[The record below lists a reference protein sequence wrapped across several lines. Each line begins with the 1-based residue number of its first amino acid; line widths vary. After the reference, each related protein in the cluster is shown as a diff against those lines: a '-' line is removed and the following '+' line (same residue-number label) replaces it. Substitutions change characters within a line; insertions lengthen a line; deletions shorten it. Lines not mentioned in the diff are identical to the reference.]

1 MTTTEKDRLCC
12 IWKENRGRYAA
23 LCRGDNHG
31 WDMVLLTA
39 ANEAQAARYRG
50 AIEERRA
57 AGRLPRETRFRVFA
71 DSAEGRGSGG
81 ATLRALRAVRQALP
95 GSRIL
100 LIHSGGESRR
110 YPACAVR
117 GKLFAPVPERSPDG
131 EASVL
136 LEALLCATAG
146 MPSVMAPGVLV
157 LAGDVLPLFDWRR
170 VRCMGNA
177 EAAVLAMRESVETA
191 CRHGVFLPGRR
202 GGFSHA
208 LQKPSVEALLA
219 AGALDRQGKA
229 LIDTGVVF
237 LSAALA
243 DGMAALRPVK
253 RRLDF
258 YRDVLPLLAES
269 SRETAA
275 PAALRQ
281 ALSPVIARLEI
292 LSPGAFLHFGTT
304 EENRARLTG
313 ETWYPG
319 GVNTGRDCLLGDGAE
334 MGEGTYLDCCLVEG
348 ACRIGRG
355 CYLSMV
361 PLSAAAVPDE
371 TALHAQRLRDG
382 RYAAALYGVRD
393 NPKEPFWRGQPLGE
407 SLWTAR
413 IHPVRQTPREAVK
426 AALSGEKGEC
436 ISLAD
441 ILAKADAAWEEEW
454 RTELAVLRIQRLAE
468 ERQALPRRLTPAIQR
483 QLRRRAGT
491 TEIPVAAR
499 LYACLAET
507 GDSPEP
513 LLAAIRRWTAEGDP
527 VPFLSGGRFC
537 RQQQRISLPLRIH
550 FGGGW
555 TDTPPYS
562 FEKDGCVLNVP
573 LLLEGRRPVEVT
585 AGRLQQKQLTLIC
598 ADSGEQTTIY
608 SERELMDCSRPDDP
622 FSLHKAVLLACGL
635 QNPLMETLDRLGGGL
650 WLSTSAVGVPRGSG
664 LGTSSILAAACVM
677 ALAGLTGQ
685 ALSWQQVCT
694 LVLQAEQ
701 RMETG
706 GGWQDQAGGLGKGLQ
721 LLRSSPGSRELR
733 TESIV
738 LRQETAAELNARFCL
753 IDSGERR
760 QARYLLQRVVRRYL
774 MGGEAVQLL
783 AETGALPLR
792 MKHALQKGDVDGF
805 AQLLDRQLTLVRRL
819 TPEGVTGRMEQIWG
833 VCGDLLAGRMVCGA
847 GGGGFIQGILK
858 EGVTKRQLAERLSSL
873 TAEGVRL
880 RDCRLLLENSAFSP
894 EMFVEKGGT
903 MW

>member
-1 MTTTEKDRLCC
+1 MTTAEKDRLCG

-23 LCRGDNHG
+23 LCRGDNQG

-50 AIEERRA
+50 AIEERQA

-95 GSRIL
+95 GGRIL

-117 GKLFAPVPERSPDG
+117 GKLLAPVPERSPDG

-146 MPSVMAPGVLV
+146 MLSVMAPGVLV

-170 VRCMGNA
+170 TRCMGSA

-202 GGFSHA
+202 GGFSYA
-208 LQKPSVEALLA
+208 LQKPSAETLLT

-229 LIDTGVVF
+229 LIDTGMVF

-243 DGMAALRPVK
+243 DSLAALPPVERP
-253 RRLDF
+253 LDF
-258 YRDVLPLLAES
+258 YRDVLPLLAEIP
-269 SRETAA
+269 RETAA

-281 ALSPVIARLEI
+281 ALSPVIARLEV

-304 EENRARLTG
+304 EESRAMLMG

-319 GVNTGRDCLLGDGAE
+319 GVSERRVCLLGDGAE
-334 MGEGTYLDCCLVEG
+334 IGEGTYLDCCLVEG
-348 ACRIGRG
+348 VCRIGRG

-361 PLSAAAVPDE
+361 PLSAVAVPAE
-371 TALHAQRLRDG
+371 TALHVQRLRDG

-393 NPKEPFWRGQPLGE
+393 NPKEPFWKGQLLGE

-413 IHPVRQTPREAVK
+413 IHPVRQTPREAVQ
-426 AALSGEKGEC
+426 AALSGEKEEC
-436 ISLAD
+436 VSLAD
-441 ILAKADAAWEEEW
+441 ILTEADAAWEEEW
-454 RTELAVLRIQRLAE
+454 RTELAALRIQRLAE
-468 ERQALPRRLTPAIQR
+468 ERQALPRSLTPAIQR
-483 QLRRRAGT
+483 KLRRRAET
-491 TEIPVAAR
+491 AEVPVAAR
-499 LYACLAET
+499 LYACLAEA
-507 GDSPEP
+507 GDSPKP
-513 LLAAIRRWTAEGDP
+513 LLAAVRRWTAEGDP
-527 VPFLSGGRFC
+527 IPFLSEGRFC
-537 RQQQRISLPLRIH
+537 RQKQRISLPLRIH

-555 TDTPPYS
+555 TDTPPYG

-573 LLLEGRRPVEVT
+573 FLLEGRRPVEVT
-585 AGRLQQKQLTLIC
+585 AGWLRQKQLTLVC
-598 ADSGEQTTIY
+598 ADSGEQTTIL
-608 SERELMDCSRPDDP
+608 SESELMDCCRPDDP

-650 WLSTSAVGVPRGSG
+650 WLSTGAIGVPRGSG

-685 ALSWQQVCT
+685 ALSRQEVCT

-701 RMETG
+701 QMETG
-706 GGWQDQAGGLGKGLQ
+706 GGWQDQSGGMGEGLQ
-721 LLRSSPGSRELR
+721 LLRSSPESRELR

-738 LRQETAAELNARFCL
+738 LRRETAAELNARFCL
-753 IDSGERR
+753 IDTGERR
-760 QARYLLQRVVRRYL
+760 QARHLLQRVVRGYL

-792 MKHALQKGDVDGF
+792 MKHALQKGDMDGF
-805 AQLLDRQLTLVRRL
+805 AQLLDRQLALVRRL

-833 VCGDLLAGRMVCGA
+833 ACGDLLAGRMVCGA

-858 EGVTKRQLAERLSSL
+858 EDVTRRQLAERLSSL